1 MLNLMFSERIKYTK
15 LNGYNMSFVLVD
27 CFVRLTKISFR
38 FYCKLKKKTEKS
50 PVNQKVTKEILK
62 KSYGFLMQLV
72 KES

>member
-1 MLNLMFSERIKYTK
+1 
-15 LNGYNMSFVLVD
+15 MSFVLVD

-38 FYCKLKKKTEKS
+38 FYCKLKKKNSKESCQSKS
-50 PVNQKVTKEILK
+50 YKEVTKEILK